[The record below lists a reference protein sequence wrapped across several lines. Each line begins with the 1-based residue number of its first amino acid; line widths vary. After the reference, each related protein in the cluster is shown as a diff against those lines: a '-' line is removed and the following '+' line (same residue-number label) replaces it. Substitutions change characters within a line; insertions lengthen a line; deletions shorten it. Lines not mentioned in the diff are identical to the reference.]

1 MIVIKFLLISDFTP
15 SEDESQALLCNVLTE
30 RMAQRATLEPVVDK
44 RLLEMLAKLDNSQES
59 LNEVRERIRTLL
71 SEYDC
76 KAIGVK
82 GFVPAPLLGYFN
94 YVTFQDGR
102 DDGCLAKTYSV
113 HMLWYGKE
121 GTVQAYQIGNFI

>member
-1 MIVIKFLLISDFTP
+1 MVVIKFLLLSDFTP
-15 SEDESQALLCNVLTE
+15 DEDEADALLRNVLPK
-30 RMAQRATLEPVVDK
+30 RQAQRATLEPVVDK
-44 RLLEMLAKLDNSQES
+44 RLIEMLAKLDNSQES
-59 LNEVRERIRTLL
+59 LKEVRERIRTLL
-71 SEYDC
+71 SENGC

-82 GFVPAPLLGYFN
+82 GLVPAPLLGYFN

-121 GTVQAYQIGNFI
+121 ATVQAYQIGNFI